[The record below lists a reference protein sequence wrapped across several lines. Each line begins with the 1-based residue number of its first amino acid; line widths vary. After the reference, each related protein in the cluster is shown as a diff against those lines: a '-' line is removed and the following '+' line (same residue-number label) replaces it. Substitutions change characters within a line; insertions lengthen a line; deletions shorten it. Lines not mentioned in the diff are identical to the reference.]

1 MALKLVTFDVYMALL
16 DIQGSL
22 VPVFADALSMSEA
35 ETGPLV
41 RLWRAKQ
48 MERAASSNS
57 LGLERTPF
65 RICTRLGLDYVL
77 ATRGIDLAVT
87 DRDRLVMAWDKMT
100 PWPEAQEVIA
110 EVKRRGYRT
119 AILSNGDQ
127 DMLDAVA
134 KNFGDDMD
142 HVLSAS
148 SAGIY
153 KPHPDVYKLPE
164 SILGVAKS
172 DTLHVAGSPNDVLGT
187 VAFGMRCYWS
197 NRNSDVVLDPAY
209 QPDHQGANL
218 RGVLELL

>member
-1 MALKLVTFDVYMALL
+1 MTPKLVTFDVYMALL

-22 VPVFADALSMSEA
+22 MPVFADALSMSETEA
-35 ETGPLV
+35 VPLV
-41 RLWRAKQ
+41 RMWRAKQ

-57 LGLERTPF
+57 LGLQRTPF
-65 RICTRLGLDYVL
+65 RTCTRQGLDYVL
-77 ATRGIDLAVT
+77 TTHDLDLSAVE
-87 DRDRLVMAWDKMT
+87 RDRLVMSWDQMT
-100 PWPEAQEVIA
+100 PWPEAQEVVA
-110 EVKRRGYRT
+110 EVKRRGYLT

-153 KPHPDVYKLPE
+153 KPHPDVYKLPQ

-197 NRNSDVVLDPAY
+197 NRNSDIVLDPAY
-209 QPDHQGANL
+209 QPDHQGDDL